1 MTVDIWFVT
10 TRVRSASTIPVCF
23 WLSLAA
29 SPCPRVRASCVR
41 LQEEVLEKGTKLKVI
56 GRAGTGVDTINV
68 DAATK
73 RGVLVVNTPGG
84 NTTSTAEL
92 TMSLMMNMLRS
103 VPRAVASTKSGKWER
118 SKFMGV

>member
-1 MTVDIWFVT
+1 M
-10 TRVRSASTIPVCF
+10 
-23 WLSLAA
+23 
-29 SPCPRVRASCVR
+29 RASCVR